1 MKFVLKKNILK
12 HIKSKSEKFKDAE
25 DLFLYGWFDTPN
37 EEVEVE
43 IIFKNSVLNKTLKV
57 RKSNSRGFYINI
69 FKITLYY
76 YDFETGI

>member
-43 IIFKNSVLNKTLKV
+43 IIFKNSILNKTLKV

-69 FKITLYY
+69 FKTTLYY
-76 YDFETGI
+76 YDFEKIS

>member
-1 MKFVLKKNILK
+1 MKFILKKNILK
-12 HIKSKSEKFKDAE
+12 HLINKSEKFKDAE

-43 IIFKNSVLNKTLKV
+43 IIFKNSILNKTLKV
-57 RKSNSRGFYINI
+57 RKFSRGLYINI

-76 YDFETGI
+76 YDFEKAS

>member
-1 MKFVLKKNILK
+1 MKFILKKNILK
-12 HIKSKSEKFKDAE
+12 HLINKSEKFKDIE

-69 FKITLYY
+69 FKTTLYY
-76 YDFETGI
+76 YDFEKIS

>member
-1 MKFVLKKNILK
+1 MKFILKKNILK
-12 HIKSKSEKFKDAE
+12 HIKNKSEKFKDIE

-43 IIFKNSVLNKTLKV
+43 IILKNSILNKTLKV

-69 FKITLYY
+69 FKTTLYY
-76 YDFETGI
+76 YDFETGM

>member
-1 MKFVLKKNILK
+1 MKFILKKNILK
-12 HIKSKSEKFKDAE
+12 YLINKSEKFKDIE

-57 RKSNSRGFYINI
+57 RKLNSRGFYINI
-69 FKITLYY
+69 FKTTLYY
-76 YDFETGI
+76 YDFEKIS

>member
-12 HIKSKSEKFKDAE
+12 HIKNKSEKFKD
-25 DLFLYGWFDTPN
+25 
-37 EEVEVE
+37 
-43 IIFKNSVLNKTLKV
+43 V

-76 YDFETGI
+76 YDFEKIS